1 MIFLKTALEVFFMED
16 LRNIIKTFSYHVH
29 LNINQIDT
37 TWVNINLWHLK
48 LVSYAHCWCYKRQ
61 WRSTS
66 KRREYLT
73 NLTNLTVV
81 RKCHDRTGNIDTT
94 TKSVLKSSNMM
105 VGIRLSSYKRKITA
119 QLQSRS
125 ILELV
130 LKFIT
135 NHTITRYTKKRHLA
149 KRDW

>member
-1 MIFLKTALEVFFMED
+1 MKN
-16 LRNIIKTFSYHVH
+16 LRNIIKTFSCHVH

-48 LVSYAHCWCYKRQ
+48 LVSYAHCWHKRQ

-66 KRREYLT
+66 KRWEYLT
-73 NLTNLTVV
+73 YLTVV
-81 RKCHDRTGNIDTT
+81 LKCHDRTGNIDTT
-94 TKSVLKSSNMM
+94 TKRVLESSNM
-105 VGIRLSSYKRKITA
+105 VSRLSNYKRKITA

-125 ILELV
+125 IIELV
-130 LKFIT
+130 LIFIT
-135 NHTITRYTKKRHLA
+135 NHTITLFAKKRHLA

>member
-1 MIFLKTALEVFFMED
+1 MKN
-16 LRNIIKTFSYHVH
+16 LRNIIKTFSCHVH

-73 NLTNLTVV
+73 YLTVV
-81 RKCHDRTGNIDTT
+81 LKCHDRTGNIDTT
-94 TKSVLKSSNMM
+94 TKRVLESSNM
-105 VGIRLSSYKRKITA
+105 VSRLSNYKRKITA

-125 ILELV
+125 IIELV
-130 LKFIT
+130 LIFIT
-135 NHTITRYTKKRHLA
+135 NHTIALFAKKRHLA
-149 KRDW
+149 KRDS

>member
-1 MIFLKTALEVFFMED
+1 MKN
-16 LRNIIKTFSYHVH
+16 LRNIIKTFSCHVH

-48 LVSYAHCWCYKRQ
+48 LVSYAHWWCYKRQ

-73 NLTNLTVV
+73 YLTVV
-81 RKCHDRTGNIDTT
+81 LKCHDRTGNIDTT
-94 TKSVLKSSNMM
+94 TKRVLESSNM
-105 VGIRLSSYKRKITA
+105 VSRLSNYKRKITA

-125 ILELV
+125 IIELV
-130 LKFIT
+130 LIFIT
-135 NHTITRYTKKRHLA
+135 NHTITLFAKKRHLA